1 MAQTSAFCLAQ
12 QSLHQARAL
21 SEILPNTRQIA
32 QRAANAWGREAELAA
47 GAERRRAT
55 RAVLSED
62 EAIVAE
68 FRAEDEALLD
78 AR

>member
-21 SEILPNTRQIA
+21 SETLPNTRQVA
-32 QRAANAWGREAELAA
+32 LRAAKAWGREAELAA

-55 RAVLSED
+55 RTELAED
-62 EAIVAE
+62 AAIVAE
-68 FRAEDEALLD
+68 FRAEEAALGTI
-78 AR
+78 R